1 MLQKAILKMKESLDD
16 ESFVSFVSANGDYH
30 FAVRKDD
37 DVEFLD
43 NKTILIQRKTGKSTI
58 VNLDLIIGICIQ
70 QEWI

>member
-1 MLQKAILKMKESLDD
+1 MLQKAILKMKESLND

-30 FAVRKDD
+30 FALRKDD
-37 DVEFLD
+37 DIEFLD